1 VFDRLQIDTKPV
13 IEYVFSQNTNQVSLT
28 CTGGAM
34 PYDLIIRNGK
44 VIDGSGIP
52 GFHGDV
58 AISGGCIVEIGHVS
72 GDARRVLDADGL
84 VVSPGIIDNHTHYDA
99 QVTWDP
105 LCTFSC
111 YHGATTVVIGNCSLA
126 LAPAHEEDREMLAS
140 VLSHVEAI
148 PLEAIRAGVTWS
160 WETIPQYLDALDRRL
175 GINVASLIGHSAV
188 RRYVMGEASQ
198 ERHATDA
205 EVAAMKAIVR
215 EGMDAGAV
223 GVSFERNLRH
233 FDWNGRLAPT
243 NLASD
248 AEIFAVAGVVD
259 EVGRGVIQFGGDRKL
274 SARVATSSRQPVFC
288 GNITQQ
294 AVAPDRWREQL
305 AEAENMMRQG
315 YRAYQFVM
323 PRPGDLRYTLKTA
336 QHFDALPSWKSVM
349 LLPLEKR
356 KQAFR
361 DPEVR
366 ARLHLEAVETPNN
379 PSRAG
384 DFTRRWDLQFVF
396 RPALTKNQ
404 HLKGKSVA
412 EVAREQGRDVLD
424 AFLDLALEEDL
435 ETEFERREVNSDEA
449 AMTALLTS
457 PYTVIGQSDGGAH
470 VVFRTDYSYSTYFLS
485 HWVRERQIMSFEEAI
500 RKLTFVPASLF
511 GLFDRGLVRPGM
523 VADLMVFDPET
534 ISPLEPGEARDLPG
548 GATRRKQ
555 LAQGIEWTVVN
566 GQVLLERGQHT
577 GVYAG
582 KVARNLS
589 SAQAMAASRRTA

>member
-1 VFDRLQIDTKPV
+1 M
-13 IEYVFSQNTNQVSLT
+13 S
-28 CTGGAM
+28 
-34 PYDLIIRNGK
+34 YDLIVRNGK
-44 VIDGSGIP
+44 IIDGSGIP
-52 GFHGDV
+52 GFHADV
-58 AISGGCIVEIGHVS
+58 AVSGGRIVEIGQVS
-72 GDARRVLDADGL
+72 GDARRVVDADGL
-84 VVSPGIIDNHTHYDA
+84 VVAPGIIDNHTHYDA

-111 YHGATTVVIGNCSLA
+111 YHGITTVVMGNCSLA
-126 LAPAHEEDREMLAS
+126 LAPAHEEDREVLAN

-148 PLEAIRAGVTWS
+148 PLEAIRAGVKWS
-160 WETIPQYLDALDRRL
+160 WETIPQYLDALDQRL

-215 EGMDAGAV
+215 EGIEAGAV

-243 NLASD
+243 NVASD

-274 SARVATSSRQPVFC
+274 GAQVAKTSRCPVFY

-294 AVAPDRWREQL
+294 TVAPNRWREQL
-305 AEAENMMRQG
+305 TEAENMMRQG
-315 YRAYQFVM
+315 HRAYQFVM

-336 QHFDALPSWKSVM
+336 QHFDAMPNWKSVM
-349 LLPLEKR
+349 LLPLEQR
-356 KQAFR
+356 KQAFQ
-361 DPEVR
+361 DPETR
-366 ARLHLEAVETPNN
+366 ARLHVEAVETPNN
-379 PSRAG
+379 PNHPG

-396 RPALTKNQ
+396 RPALPKNQ
-404 HLKGKSVA
+404 HLKGKSMA
-412 EVAREQGRDVLD
+412 EIAQEQGKDVLD
-424 AFLDLALEEDL
+424 TFLDLALEENL
-435 ETEFERREVNSDEA
+435 ETEFERHEVNSDEA

-457 PYTVIGQSDGGAH
+457 PYTIIGQSDGGAH
-470 VVFRTDYSYSTYFLS
+470 VVFRTDYSYSTYLLS
-485 HWVRERQIMSFEEAI
+485 HWVRERGIMPLEEAI

-511 GLFDRGLVRPGM
+511 GLYNRGLLRPGM
-523 VADLMVFDPET
+523 AADLMIFDPAT
-534 ISPLEPGEARDLPG
+534 IAPLEPGEAQDLPG
-548 GATRRKQ
+548 GAKRRKQ

-566 GQVLLERGQHT
+566 GQVLLEKGQHT
-577 GVYAG
+577 GAYPG

-589 SAQAMAASRRTA
+589 RA

>member
-1 VFDRLQIDTKPV
+1 
-13 IEYVFSQNTNQVSLT
+13 
-28 CTGGAM
+28 M

-58 AISGGCIVEIGHVS
+58 AVSGGRIAEIGKLS
-72 GDARRVLDADGL
+72 GDARQVLNADGL
-84 VVSPGIIDNHTHYDA
+84 VVAPGIIDNHTHYDA

-105 LCTFSC
+105 LCSFSC

-126 LAPAHEEDREMLAS
+126 LAPAHEEDREVLAS

-160 WETIPQYLDALDRRL
+160 WETIPQYLDVLDRRL

-205 EVAAMKAIVR
+205 EVATMKAIVR
-215 EGMDAGAV
+215 EGIEAGAV
-223 GVSFERNLRH
+223 GVSFERNFRH
-233 FDWNGRLAPT
+233 FDWSGRLAPT
-243 NLASD
+243 NLAAD
-248 AEIFAVAGVVD
+248 AEIFAVASVVD
-259 EVGRGVIQFGGDRKL
+259 ELGRGVIQFGGDRKL
-274 SARVATSSRQPVFC
+274 GAQVAKNSRQPVFY

-294 AVAPDRWREQL
+294 AVAPEQWRERL
-305 AEAENMMRQG
+305 GEAESMMRQG

-336 QHFDALPSWKSVM
+336 QHFDAMPSWKSVM

-356 KQAFR
+356 KQAFQ
-361 DPEVR
+361 DLETR

-396 RPALTKNQ
+396 RPALPKHQ
-404 HLKGKSVA
+404 HLKGKSMA
-412 EVAREQGRDVLD
+412 EIAREQGKDVLD
-424 AFLDLALEEDL
+424 TFLDLALEEDL

-470 VVFRTDYSYSTYFLS
+470 VVFRTDYSYSTYLLS
-485 HWVRERQIMSFEEAI
+485 HWVREKGIMSLEEAI

-523 VADLMVFDPET
+523 AADLMVFDPAT
-534 ISPLEPGEARDLPG
+534 IGPLEPGEAQDFPG
-548 GATRRKQ
+548 GAKRRKQ

-566 GQVLLERGQHT
+566 GEVLLDKGKHT
-577 GVYAG
+577 GVYPG
-582 KVARNLS
+582 KVARS
-589 SAQAMAASRRTA
+589 TSHAAGNGR

>member
-1 VFDRLQIDTKPV
+1 
-13 IEYVFSQNTNQVSLT
+13 
-28 CTGGAM
+28 M

-52 GFHGDV
+52 GFYGDV
-58 AISGGCIVEIGHVS
+58 AISGNRIVEIGQVS
-72 GDARRVLDADGL
+72 GDARQVLDADGL
-84 VVSPGIIDNHTHYDA
+84 VVAPGIIDNHTHYDA

-126 LAPAHEEDREMLAS
+126 LAPAHQEDREMLAG

-160 WETIPQYLDALDRRL
+160 WETIPEYLNALDQRL
-175 GINVASLIGHSAV
+175 GVNVASLIGHSAV

-198 ERHATDA
+198 ERHATDN

-215 EGMDAGAV
+215 EGIEAGAV
-223 GVSFERNLRH
+223 GVSFERNMRH
-233 FDWNGRLAPT
+233 FDWDGRLAPT
-243 NLASD
+243 NLAAD
-248 AEIFAVAGVVD
+248 TEIFAVAGVID

-274 SARVATSSRQPVFC
+274 GAQVAKTCRCPVFY

-315 YRAYQFVM
+315 HRAYQFVM

-336 QHFDALPSWKSVM
+336 QHFDALPTWKSVM

-356 KQAFR
+356 KEAFR

-366 ARLHLEAVETPNN
+366 AKLHVEAVETPRDPN
-379 PSRAG
+379 RVG
-384 DFTRRWDLQFVF
+384 EFTRRWDLQFVF
-396 RPALTKNQ
+396 RPALPKHQ
-404 HLKGKSVA
+404 YLKGKSVA
-412 EVAREQGRDVLD
+412 EIAREQRRDVLD
-424 AFLDLALEEDL
+424 VFLDLSLEEDL
-435 ETEFERREVNSDEA
+435 ETEFERREVNSDEG

-470 VVFRTDYSYSTYFLS
+470 VVFRTDYSYSTYLLS
-485 HWVRERQIMSFEEAI
+485 HWVREREIMSLEEAI

-523 VADLMVFDPET
+523 AADLMVFDPAT
-534 ISPLEPGEARDLPG
+534 VGPLEPGEAHDLPG
-548 GATRRKQ
+548 GARRRKQ

-566 GQVLLERGQHT
+566 GQVLIEKGEHT
-577 GVYAG
+577 GVYPG

-589 SAQAMAASRRTA
+589 PAQAKANGQMTR

>member
-1 VFDRLQIDTKPV
+1 MPLARRKGV
-13 IEYVFSQNTNQVSLT
+13 
-28 CTGGAM
+28 AM
-34 PYDLIIRNGK
+34 AYDLVIKNGNI
-44 VIDGSGIP
+44 IDGSGIP

-58 AISGGCIVEIGHVS
+58 AISGGRIVEIGQVS

-148 PLEAIRAGVTWS
+148 PLDAIRAGVTWS

-175 GINVASLIGHSAV
+175 GINVAALIGHSAV

-198 ERHATDA
+198 ERHATDE

-215 EGMDAGAV
+215 EGIEAGAV

-243 NLASD
+243 NLAAD
-248 AEIFAVAGVVD
+248 TEIFAVANVVD

-274 SARVATSSRQPVFC
+274 SARVAKSSRQPVFW

-294 AVAPDRWREQL
+294 AVAPDRWRTQL
-305 AEAENMMRQG
+305 ADAESMMRQG
-315 YRAYQFVM
+315 HRAYQFVM

-336 QHFDALPSWKSVM
+336 QHFDALPSWKPVM
-349 LLPLEKR
+349 LLPLEQR

-366 ARLHLEAVETPNN
+366 AKLHTEAVETPMD
-379 PSRAG
+379 PTRAG
-384 DFTRRWDLQFVF
+384 EFTRRWDLQFVF
-396 RPALTKNQ
+396 RPALAKNQ

-412 EVAREQGRDVLD
+412 EIAKEQGKDVLD
-424 AFLDLALEEDL
+424 VFLDLALEEDL

-485 HWVRERQIMSFEEAI
+485 HWVRERGIMSLEEAI

-511 GLFDRGLVRPGM
+511 GLFDRGLVRPGLA
-523 VADLMVFDPET
+523 ADLIVFDPDT
-534 ISPLEPGEARDLPG
+534 IGPLEPGEAQDLPG
-548 GATRRKQ
+548 GAKRRKQ

-566 GQVLLERGQHT
+566 GQVLLEKGQHT
-577 GVYAG
+577 GAYPG
-582 KVARNLS
+582 KVARNLRP
-589 SAQAMAASRRTA
+589 A

>member
-1 VFDRLQIDTKPV
+1 M
-13 IEYVFSQNTNQVSLT
+13 S
-28 CTGGAM
+28 
-34 PYDLIIRNGK
+34 YDLIIRNGK
-44 VIDGSGIP
+44 IIDGSGMP
-52 GFHGDV
+52 GFHADV
-58 AISGGCIVEIGHVS
+58 AVSDGRIVAIGQVS
-72 GDARRVLDADGL
+72 GAAQRVLDADGL
-84 VVSPGIIDNHTHYDA
+84 VVAPGIIDNHTHYDA

-105 LCTFSC
+105 LCSFSC

-126 LAPAHEEDREMLAS
+126 LAPAHEQDREMLAS

-148 PLEAIRAGVTWS
+148 PLETIRAGVTWS
-160 WETIPQYLDALDRRL
+160 WETIPQYLNALDRRL

-198 ERHATDA
+198 ERHATDD

-215 EGMDAGAV
+215 EGIEAGAV

-243 NLASD
+243 NVAAD

-274 SARVATSSRQPVFC
+274 GAQVAKTSRCPVFY

-294 AVAPDRWREQL
+294 AVAPDRWRQQL
-305 AEAENMMRQG
+305 GEAENMMRQG
-315 YRAYQFVM
+315 HRAYQFVM

-336 QHFDALPSWKSVM
+336 QHFDAMPSWKSVM

-356 KQAFR
+356 KEAFR
-361 DPEVR
+361 NPEVR
-366 ARLHLEAVETPNN
+366 AKLHLEAVETPNN
-379 PSRAG
+379 PAYAG

-396 RPALTKNQ
+396 RPALSKNQ
-404 HLKGKSVA
+404 HLKGKSLA
-412 EVAREQGRDVLD
+412 EIAREQSRDVLD
-424 AFLDLALEEDL
+424 VFLDLALEEDL

-470 VVFRTDYSYSTYFLS
+470 VVFRTDYSYSTYLLS
-485 HWVRERQIMSFEEAI
+485 HWVRERGIMPLEEAI

-523 VADLMVFDPET
+523 AADLMVFDPGT
-534 ISPLEPGEARDLPG
+534 IGPLEAGEARDLPG
-548 GATRRKQ
+548 GAKRRKQ

-566 GQVLLERGQHT
+566 GQVLLEKGTHT
-577 GVYAG
+577 GAYPG

-589 SAQAMAASRRTA
+589 PAQAIATGGRTA